1 MSGGRLTKPTL
12 STKGLIARVKWD
24 TSDDRRRAEA
34 REREGRIGR
43 GEEGDEERGEDAI
56 LCPLSPSAVVGQV
69 MGEEEGEEKKATGL
83 LAVGQIKQRL
93 D

>member
-1 MSGGRLTKPTL
+1 M
-12 STKGLIARVKWD
+12 KWD

-56 LCPLSPSAVVGQV
+56 LCPLSPSAVGQE
-69 MGEEEGEEKKATGL
+69 MGEEEEEEKKATGL
-83 LAVGQIKQRL
+83 PAVGQIKQRL